1 VTIEQRIAQQ
11 LADSL
16 TDAEF
21 DTLSAEADADAKLC
35 RCGAPLAEH
44 RYGPCRPDHDEVP
57 FRDGGDVPAAQPA
70 IPLDHDG
77 RGPRVDTRRDDKA
90 LLMDVFARSV
100 QTPYDCHKLLIAVWE
115 RLQELDAEW
124 PVIVRATNCELF
136 SIDEILPAGWVQR

>member
-77 RGPRVDTRRDDKA
+77 RGPRVDTRRDDYQSLFGLKTGRHSHPA
-90 LLMDVFARSV
+90 THPLWMVFTDS
-100 QTPYDCHKLLIAVWE
+100 
-115 RLQELDAEW
+115 
-124 PVIVRATNCELF
+124 NCVVC
-136 SIDEILPAGWVQR
+136 A

>member
-11 LADSL
+11 LDASL

-21 DTLSAEADADAKLC
+21 DTLSAEADADAI
-35 RCGAPLAEH
+35 
-44 RYGPCRPDHDEVP
+44 P
-57 FRDGGDVPAAQPA
+57 FRDGGNMPSSRPA

-77 RGPRVDTRRDDKA
+77 RRPRVDTRREDKA

-115 RLQELDAEW
+115 RLQELDSEW